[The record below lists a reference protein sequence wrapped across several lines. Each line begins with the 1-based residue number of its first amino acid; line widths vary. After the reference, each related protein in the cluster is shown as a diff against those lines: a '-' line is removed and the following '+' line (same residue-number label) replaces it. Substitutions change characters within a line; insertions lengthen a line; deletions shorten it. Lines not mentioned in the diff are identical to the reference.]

1 MSKLRSYRIRP
12 VHLGPYPMEKLRRLA
27 HARHLDALPAQVGLS
42 FQRVDDPTSIINA
55 MQDYQAMLD
64 ATRDGLLKRERAT
77 IPDDLTE
84 RANHLKSFGYFCD
97 AAMVGICEIPQDAW
111 LDTAI
116 ENPDVSRLAT
126 KIGRAHV

>member
-1 MSKLRSYRIRP
+1 MGKFRSYRNRP
-12 VHLGPYPMEKLRRLA
+12 VHLGPYPLEKLRRVA
-27 HARHLDALPAQVGLS
+27 HAEHLEALSAQAGLS

-64 ATRDGLLKRERAT
+64 ATRDGLVKRERAT

-97 AAMVGICEIPQDAW
+97 AAMVGICEIPAGCM
-111 LDTAI
+111 
-116 ENPDVSRLAT
+116 V
-126 KIGRAHV
+126 GYCH